1 MNPTQQ
7 LRTIELNNSGASFI
21 DNGDFESAIAKL
33 SVALKA
39 SKKVI
44 DGAVDDLQ
52 PENISLD
59 ECMAEGPIRL
69 DEDEID
75 ESVQQGFV
83 YRQAI
88 PIPTSIDCNYE
99 SSIAISVMIVFNL
112 ALAHQLYAAQTNSP
126 AKLHKAAKL
135 YGLSYNLQREESL
148 QGTALFTMAVFNN
161 LAVIYKQLD
170 EEEEAGYF
178 FQHLLSALMLLV
190 DCDSGEK
197 VQASHFDGFLKNTTF
212 LICQPSVAAAA

>member
-1 MNPTQQ
+1 MN
-7 LRTIELNNSGASFI
+7 RTIELNNIGVSHI
-21 DNGDFESAIAKL
+21 EHGDFESAIVKL
-33 SVALKA
+33 GMALEA
-39 SKKVI
+39 SKHNVYKDVA
-44 DGAVDDLQ
+44 D
-52 PENISLD
+52 PESQNTSLD
-59 ECMAEGPIRL
+59 ECMAKGPI
-69 DEDEID
+69 EDEID
-75 ESVQQGFV
+75 ESVHQGFV

-88 PIPTSIDCNYE
+88 PVPTSIECNYE
-99 SSIAISVMIVFNL
+99 SSTTISVLIVFNL